1 MAEHQRKRD
10 NPAVEAPRKRD
21 NPAVEIGAVKARDAV
36 SLDGKLIQVHSF
48 THPWIRLDA
57 VLQDPTGHIVLRWL
71 GREAVPGIEVGASLR
86 ASGTALAEGDH
97 LVVLNPIYS
106 FD

>member
-1 MAEHQRKRD
+1 MAET
-10 NPAVEAPRKRD
+10 
-21 NPAVEIGAVKARDAV
+21 GSVKVRDAV
-36 SLDGKLIQVHSF
+36 SLEGELIQVHAF

-57 VLQDPTGHIVLRWL
+57 ILRDSTGQIVLRWL
-71 GREAVPGIEVGASLR
+71 GREAIPGIEVGVSLR
-86 ASGTALAEGDH
+86 VTGTALAEGDH